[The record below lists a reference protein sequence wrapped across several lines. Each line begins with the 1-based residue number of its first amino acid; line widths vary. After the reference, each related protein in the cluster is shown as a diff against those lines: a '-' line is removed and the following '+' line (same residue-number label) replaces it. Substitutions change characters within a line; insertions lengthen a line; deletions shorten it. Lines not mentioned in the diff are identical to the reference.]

1 MLSRLVYSIGEFMS
15 IPFPNLSSSTASL
28 MIDRDLSEDLGI
40 AADLHQSVAYGFLDH
55 DHKTEMSR
63 PFVGM
68 SYTRRNNPT
77 NARLSKVIAHLERAE
92 TGMMFASGVGA
103 IATSLMALTAAGDH
117 IVAQINQF
125 SETTRLMESVL
136 GKFGIGCT
144 RVDQSSPAAFEAAIR
159 PTTKVIWIET
169 PSNPLGFITDIA
181 AIAKIAKSRGITSIA
196 DNTLATPINQRP
208 HDFGIDLV
216 VHSVSKYI
224 GGHHDLLA
232 GCITGPRGLVERIWD
247 ISYAT
252 GATAAP
258 FNSWLALRGI
268 RTLELR
274 VVQQN
279 KNGLA
284 LAQFLHQ
291 HNAVKKVYYPGLS
304 THPQHEL
311 ASRQMSGFGG
321 VVTFDLKGGHDAAQ
335 NFIKRM
341 KIPTYSGG
349 LGGVTSTVLQPA
361 VFFGNRVSADNVDKQ
376 GLTAG
381 MIRLCVGIENTKDL
395 LDDFAQALT

>member
-1 MLSRLVYSIGEFMS
+1 MSTPTTDLS
-15 IPFPNLSSSTASL
+15 PSTASL
-28 MIDRDLSEDLGI
+28 VVDRAFPEEPGI
-40 AADLHQSVAYGFLDH
+40 AADLHQSVAYAYLDR
-55 DHKTEMSR
+55 DHKAEMSR
-63 PFVGM
+63 PFTGM

-103 IATSLMALTAAGDH
+103 IATSLMAFTAAGDH
-117 IVAQINQF
+117 VVAQINQF

-136 GKFGIGCT
+136 GKFGVEST
-144 RVDQSSPAAFEAAIR
+144 RVDQSSPEAFEAALR
-159 PTTKVIWIET
+159 PNTKVIWIET
-169 PSNPLGFITDIA
+169 PSNPLGFITDLKA
-181 AIAKIAKSRGITSIA
+181 VAEIAKSHGIVTIA

-208 HDFGIDLV
+208 HEFGIDLV

-232 GCITGPRGLVERIWD
+232 GCITGPRELVEQVWD
-247 ISYAT
+247 TSYAT
-252 GATAAP
+252 GAIGAP

-274 VVQQN
+274 VIQQN

-284 LAQFLHQ
+284 IAEYLERHP
-291 HNAVKKVYYPGLS
+291 AVEQVYYPGLTS
-304 THPQHEL
+304 HPQHEL

-321 VVTFDLKGGHDAAQ
+321 VVTFDLKGGHDAGRR
-335 NFIKRM
+335 FIARM

-361 VFFGNRVSADNVDKQ
+361 VFFGNRVSADSIDKQ

-381 MIRLCVGIENTKDL
+381 MVRLCAGIENTQDL
-395 LDDFAQALT
+395 LADFAQALD